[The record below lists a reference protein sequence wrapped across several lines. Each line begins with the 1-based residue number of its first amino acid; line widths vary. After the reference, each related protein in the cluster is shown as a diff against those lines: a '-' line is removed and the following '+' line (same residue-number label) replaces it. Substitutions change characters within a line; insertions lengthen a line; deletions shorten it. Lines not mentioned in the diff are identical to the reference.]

1 MEEAKLIEEAK
12 SGDKFALER
21 LLSSNYSILKGYVIK
36 MTYDKE
42 LSKDIV
48 QETMLRAV
56 VNINK
61 FQQQGKFSTYLIKIA
76 TNLYRDHLRKNRK
89 TGYLEEDLP
98 SSFSLES
105 SVISKLKYEEL
116 VKILMSLP
124 YEKRSAFILR
134 FYYDY
139 SYEDISK
146 ILDLKLGT
154 VKSRIHYAVSYIK
167 EKLKE
172 G

>member
-1 MEEAKLIEEAK
+1 MEESKLIDEAK
-12 SGDKFALER
+12 NGDKYALER
-21 LLSSNYSILKGYVIK
+21 LLSDNYSILKGYVIK
-36 MTYDKE
+36 MTYNKE
-42 LSKDIV
+42 LSQDIV

-61 FQQQGKFSTYLIKIA
+61 FKQQGKFSTYLIKIA
-76 TNLYRDHLRKNRK
+76 TNLYRDQLRKDKRLD
-89 TGYLEEDLP
+89 YLEEDLP
-98 SSFSLES
+98 SGFSLET
-105 SVISKLKYEEL
+105 SVINKLKYEEL

-139 SYEDISK
+139 SYEDIGK
-146 ILDLKLGT
+146 ILNLKLGT
-154 VKSRIHYAVSYIK
+154 VKSRIHYTVSYIK

>member
-1 MEEAKLIEEAK
+1 LEESKLIEEAK

-21 LLSSNYSILKGYVIK
+21 LLSDNYPILKGYVIK
-36 MTYDKE
+36 MTYDRE

-56 VNINK
+56 ININK

-76 TNLYRDHLRKNRK
+76 TNLYRDHLRKNKRIDF
-89 TGYLEEDLP
+89 LEEDLP

-105 SVISKLKYEEL
+105 SVINKLKYEEL

-139 SYEDISK
+139 FYEDISK

-154 VKSRIHYAVSYIK
+154 VKSRIHYTVSYIK